1 MTALDYF
8 IRTNLYLLL
17 FFGCYYLLLRRHTF
31 FGLNRAYLLAS
42 AVLSLV
48 LPLVELPT
56 ETVAALPA
64 TPVQLPTLTPV
75 RAEATPTGP
84 DWVALGW
91 WAYGLVALALLVRL
105 TWRTTRLFDYIH
117 QHPQQTLEDYTL
129 VQPSDPQT
137 PTFSFFRYM
146 VLSPADRQVEAVRAH
161 ELVHIRQWHSADVL
175 FFEVMQTLFWYN
187 PVLLAYRASIR
198 QVHEFL
204 ADAGASATH
213 RADYARYLVTYALG
227 DGPEALTNSFFKP
240 SLLVPRL
247 RMLQRRTTNRWALGK
262 YALVLPVTLVT
273 LALTAARPE
282 MEHLIV
288 EPFQT
293 QKPSPIKGRVVGS
306 DHKALPGAHVI
317 VSNAT
322 QGTITDRNGQFEIYT
337 KPGTRLVVSFAGFV
351 SQEVVAQ
358 AGKEIMIRLAPQSG
372 RPASQK
378 SASPSG
384 KKQPVSRQTT
394 DPISTQGRAE
404 DIITVQE
411 HRIVGQRRMAVG
423 DTNSSPVQIRIRG
436 NSAGL
441 GTPPPLFI
449 VDGIV
454 QQSEVGLSELN
465 PKEIESINVLK
476 GSSAYAIYGEKGTHG
491 VVIVTTKTGK
501 KDETKPAEPA
511 KH

>member
-1 MTALDYF
+1 MTLLDYLL
-8 IRTNLYLLL
+8 RANLYLFLL
-17 FFGCYYLLLRRHTF
+17 YGCYYLLLRRHTF
-31 FGLNRAYLLAS
+31 FGLNRAYLLVS
-42 AVLSLV
+42 AGLSLI

-64 TPVQLPTLTPV
+64 TPVQLPTLTLV
-75 RAEATPTGP
+75 QAEATSSGP
-84 DWVALGW
+84 DWALLGW
-91 WAYGLVALALLVRL
+91 GAYGLIALGLLIRL
-105 TWRTTRLFDYIH
+105 IWRTTRLLGYIR
-117 QHPQQTLEDYTL
+117 QQPQQPLHGFTL
-129 VQPSDPQT
+129 VHPADPQT
-137 PTFSFFRYM
+137 PTFSFFGYM
-146 VLSPADRQVEAVRAH
+146 ILSPADRQAEAVRTH
-161 ELVHIRQWHSADVL
+161 ELVHIRQWHSVDVL
-175 FFEVMQTLFWYN
+175 FFEFLQALFWYN

-227 DGPEALTNSFFKP
+227 DGPEVLANSFFKP

-247 RMLQRRTTNRWALGK
+247 RMLQRRATNRWALGK

-282 MEHLIV
+282 VEHLIV

-293 QKPSPIKGRVVGS
+293 QKPAPIKGRVVGP
-306 DHKALPGAHVI
+306 DNKPLPGANVI
-317 VSNAT
+317 VRNAT
-322 QGTITDRNGQFEIYT
+322 HGTTTDRSGQFT
-337 KPGTRLVVSFAGFV
+337 LDVKPGTRLVVSFAGFAT
-351 SQEVVAQ
+351 QEVVAQ
-358 AGKEIMIRLAPQSG
+358 AGRELLIRLAPQSG
-372 RPASQK
+372 RSASQK
-378 SASPSG
+378 SALAPG

-394 DPISTQGRAE
+394 DQISTQGQAE
-404 DIITVQE
+404 DIIAVQE
-411 HRIVGQRRMAVG
+411 HMVVGQRRMAVG
-423 DTNSSPVQIRIRG
+423 DTNNRPVQIRIRG

-449 VDGIV
+449 VDGV
-454 QQSEVGLSELN
+454 DQKSEVGLSELN
-465 PKEIESINVLK
+465 PKDIESINVLK

-501 KDETKPAEPA
+501 KHETKPAEPG